1 MFYLASSANGT
12 NHTGKQPNT
21 YSESE
26 VHPTSVLPLRQNL
39 VTELPWVMQMQTG
52 GVTWTLD
59 ALLPAM
65 SSRSMAALLR
75 GKAGV
80 SQLLLCLLASADAA
94 RQAIWL
100 RLLLDDLQ
108 LGLGNKPFPI
118 INNNAGTIAL
128 SKNPVHHERSKH
140 IGLCHHFLRERV
152 EDNTISLSHVPS
164 ADNIAD
170 LLTKGLPRELFDRL
184 GDLLGVTARS
194 DRVGV
199 SG

>member
-1 MFYLASSANGT
+1 VFYASSANGT

-21 YSESE
+21 YSDISE

-39 VTELPWVMQMQTG
+39 VTALLRVMQMQTG

-59 ALLPAM
+59 ALLPDYVFKVYGGTVAWK
-65 SSRSMAALLR
+65 SRRQPTVALSTTE
-75 GKAGV
+75 AEYM
-80 SQLLLCLLASADAA
+80 ASADAA

-118 INNNAGTIAL
+118 MNDNAGTIAL

-140 IGLCHHFLRERV
+140 IGLRHHFLRERV

-184 GDLLGVTARS
+184 RDLLFVNI
-194 DRVGV
+194 
-199 SG
+199 

>member
-1 MFYLASSANGT
+1 
-12 NHTGKQPNT
+12 
-21 YSESE
+21 
-26 VHPTSVLPLRQNL
+26 
-39 VTELPWVMQMQTG
+39 
-52 GVTWTLD
+52 
-59 ALLPAM
+59 
-65 SSRSMAALLR
+65 MAALLR
-75 GKAGV
+75 GKGGV
-80 SQLLLCLLASADAA
+80 SQLLLCLLPKQSTWHQHAA

-118 INNNAGTIAL
+118 MNDNAGTIAL

-140 IGLCHHFLRERV
+140 IGLRHHFLRERV

-184 GDLLGVTARS
+184 RDLLGVTARS
-194 DRVGV
+194 DRVGL

>member
-1 MFYLASSANGT
+1 
-12 NHTGKQPNT
+12 
-21 YSESE
+21 
-26 VHPTSVLPLRQNL
+26 
-39 VTELPWVMQMQTG
+39 
-52 GVTWTLD
+52 
-59 ALLPAM
+59 M

-80 SQLLLCLLASADAA
+80 SQLLLCLLPKQSTWHQQMQHD
-94 RQAIWL
+94 RL

-118 INNNAGTIAL
+118 MNDNAGTIAL

-140 IGLCHHFLRERV
+140 IGLRHHFHRERV

-170 LLTKGLPRELFDRL
+170 LHQR
-184 GDLLGVTARS
+184 TAS
-194 DRVGV
+194 
-199 SG
+199 

>member
-1 MFYLASSANGT
+1 LGYADADWGGDLDTRRST
-12 NHTGKQPNT
+12 TGYVFKV
-21 YSESE
+21 Y
-26 VHPTSVLPLRQNL
+26 
-39 VTELPWVMQMQTG
+39 G
-52 GVTWTLD
+52 
-59 ALLPAM
+59 
-65 SSRSMAALLR
+65 ALLR

-80 SQLLLCLLASADAA
+80 STVALSTTEAEYMASADAA

-118 INNNAGTIAL
+118 MNDNAGTIAL

-140 IGLCHHFLRERV
+140 IGLRHHFLRERV
-152 EDNTISLSHVPS
+152 EDDTISLSQVPS

-184 GDLLGVTARS
+184 RDLLGVTARS

>member
-1 MFYLASSANGT
+1 VFYLASSANGT

-80 SQLLLCLLASADAA
+80 SQLLLCLLPKQSTWH
-94 RQAIWL
+94 Q
-100 RLLLDDLQ
+100 Q
-108 LGLGNKPFPI
+108 MQ
-118 INNNAGTIAL
+118 
-128 SKNPVHHERSKH
+128 H
-140 IGLCHHFLRERV
+140 
-152 EDNTISLSHVPS
+152 
-164 ADNIAD
+164 
-170 LLTKGLPRELFDRL
+170 DRL
-184 GDLLGVTARS
+184 
-194 DRVGV
+194 
-199 SG
+199 SGLDFCLMTFSLVLATNLSPS